1 MNICIC
7 LTKDGWK
14 HHVGWPERVAG
25 KMGRGRG
32 DSHERR
38 KRKKELG
45 GKESRETLSLTCLS
59 LFLSFLIFFNSEYTR
74 VAILI
79 FFN

>member
-14 HHVGWPERVAG
+14 HHVGWPERVAE
-25 KMGRGRG
+25 KKGRGRG
-32 DSHERR
+32 ASHERR

-45 GKESRETLSLTCLS
+45 GKKSRDSLTHVPLP
-59 LFLSFLIFFNSEYTR
+59 FSFFFD
-74 VAILI
+74 
-79 FFN
+79 FF